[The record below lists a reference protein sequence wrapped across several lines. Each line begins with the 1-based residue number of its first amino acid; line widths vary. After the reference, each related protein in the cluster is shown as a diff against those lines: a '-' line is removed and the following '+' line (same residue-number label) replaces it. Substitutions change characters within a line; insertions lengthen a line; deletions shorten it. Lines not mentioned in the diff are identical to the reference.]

1 MTKCKEKNMQVAVN
15 VEYIT
20 GLLAFTPAERK
31 AFIKDPDNYKCVVE
45 QCAGMVLE
53 GTLPLSEDA
62 LGELACGAVDEFL
75 MERYGFGVMDV
86 YPLITG
92 PDGKEIEEQLEAEA
106 FTDAVFSGAV

>member
-1 MTKCKEKNMQVAVN
+1 MQVAVN

-92 PDGKEIEEQLEAEA
+92 PDGKVEAEA